1 MGRRIYVGALLAVS
15 AALAAG
21 GCGGDEG
28 STAAAGG
35 ETTQTTT
42 AAANPKPKQKKPKI
56 TVVNSTGVVGAG
68 GAGLALV
75 NSRWFVLYEFSRD
88 KGKTSTCYGACAKEW
103 PPLLTNGRKNL
114 YVGAGA
120 SERSLG
126 TTKRKGG
133 AIQVT
138 YAGHPAYSYTGDEHR
153 WKASGEGAR
162 AFGGVFHALVDPN
175 FE

>member
-1 MGRRIYVGALLAVS
+1 MNRWLHAVALLAVS

-21 GCGGDEG
+21 GCGEDDG
-28 STAAAGG
+28 STAAGGG
-35 ETTQTTT
+35 EGTQAE
-42 AAANPKPKQKKPKI
+42 AAPVESKPEKKKPKI
-56 TVVNSTGVVGAG
+56 TVVNSSGVPGVGMT
-68 GAGLALV
+68 LL

-88 KGKTSTCYGACAKEW
+88 KGKKSACYGACAKEW

-120 SERSLG
+120 SEVSLG

-138 YAGHPAYSYTGDEHR
+138 YAGHPVYSYTGDVRR
-153 WKASGEGAR
+153 WHAKGEGIR
-162 AFGGVFHALVDPN
+162 AHGGVFHGLVDPN